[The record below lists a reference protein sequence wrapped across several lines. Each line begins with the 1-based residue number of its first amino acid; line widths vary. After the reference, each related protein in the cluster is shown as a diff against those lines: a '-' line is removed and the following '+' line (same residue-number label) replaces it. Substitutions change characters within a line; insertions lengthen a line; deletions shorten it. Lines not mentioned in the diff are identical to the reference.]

1 MRIGINCGHTVSG
14 TPGSGASGYLDE
26 SNETRAVGN
35 ALIKMLRN
43 AGCKVVN
50 CTNNKAASVSENLAE
65 ICRLAN
71 AQHLDAFI
79 SIHFNSGGGVGAEA
93 YTYGGE
99 NKAYAGKMLAALN
112 NLGFKNRG
120 IKNGSHLYV
129 IKHTKAPS
137 CLLEVCFVDSK
148 TDAELYQKIGAEA
161 IASALCKAIL
171 GIKPDKED
179 LTMSQYEELKN
190 EISELTETVKLLVTE
205 LHNIKNPMIYNYID
219 DNMPEWSKPTIQKLV
234 NKGYLQGDDK
244 GLNLTD
250 DLLRILVI
258 NDRAGLYD

>member
-1 MRIGINCGHTVSG
+1 MVIGINFGHTISG
-14 TPGSGASGYLDE
+14 TIGSGASGYLDE

-35 ALIKMLRN
+35 ALMKMLRN

-50 CTNNKAASVSENLAE
+50 CTNDRAASVSENLAE

-99 NKAYAGKMLAALN
+99 NKAYAGKMLTALN
-112 NLGFKNRG
+112 SLGFKNRG

-129 IKHTKAPS
+129 IRHTKAPS

-171 GIKPDKED
+171 GVEPNEEE
-179 LTMSQYEELKN
+179 LTMSQYEELKKM
-190 EISELTETVKLLVTE
+190 ISDLSDKVDKLE
-205 LHNIKNPMIYNYID
+205 NPMIYNYID
-219 DNMPEWSKPTIQKLV
+219 DNMPEWARPTIQKLV
-234 NKGYLQGDDK
+234 DK
-244 GLNLTD
+244 GVLKGGEDGLGLTD
-250 DLLRILVI
+250 EMLRMLVI
-258 NDRAGLYD
+258 NDRCGLY

>member
-1 MRIGINCGHTVSG
+1 MVIGINCGHTLSG
-14 TPGSGASGYLDE
+14 TIGSGASGYLDE

-50 CTNNKAASVSENLAE
+50 CTNDRAASVSENLAE

-99 NKAYAGKMLAALN
+99 DKAYAGKMLAALS

-129 IKHTKAPS
+129 IRHTKAPS

-148 TDAELYQKIGAEA
+148 ADAELYQKIGAEA

-171 GIKPDKED
+171 GIEPDKED
-179 LTMSQYEELKN
+179 LTMSQYEELKKM
-190 EISELTETVKLLVTE
+190 ISDLSDKIDRLE
-205 LHNIKNPMIYNYID
+205 NPMIYNYID
-219 DNMPEWSKPTIQKLV
+219 DNMPEWARPTIQKLV
-234 NKGYLQGDDK
+234 DK
-244 GLNLTD
+244 GVLKGGKDGLGLTD
-250 DLLRILVI
+250 EMLRMLVI
-258 NDRAGLYD
+258 NDRCGLY

>member
-1 MRIGINCGHTVSG
+1 MVIGINCGHTISG
-14 TPGSGASGYLDE
+14 TIGSGAYGYLDE

-35 ALIKMLRN
+35 ALMKMLRN
-43 AGCKVVN
+43 AGCEVVN
-50 CTNNKAASVSENLAE
+50 CTNDRAASVSENLAE

-71 AQHLDAFI
+71 AQPLDTFI

-99 NKAYAGKMLAALN
+99 SKAYAGKMLTALN
-112 NLGFKNRG
+112 SLGFKNRG

-129 IKHTKAPS
+129 IRHTKAPS

-171 GIKPDKED
+171 GVEPNEEE
-179 LTMSQYEELKN
+179 LTMSQYEELKKM
-190 EISELTETVKLLVTE
+190 ISDLSDKVDKLE
-205 LHNIKNPMIYNYID
+205 NPMIYNYID
-219 DNMPEWSKPTIQKLV
+219 DNMPEWARPTIQKLV
-234 NKGYLQGDDK
+234 DQGVLKGGED
-244 GLNLTD
+244 GLGLTD
-250 DLLRILVI
+250 EMLRMLVI
-258 NDRAGLYD
+258 NDRCGLY